1 MKMSQQLKNTGSLLD
16 ATEALGNW
24 RALALFAASLLGAA
38 LVFGVLALT
47 QSTFGLFLRALLS
60 WLVVFY
66 GVNAV
71 GIMLMDA
78 SRNGQSRNMAAAVMA
93 SLFSSHRLLLVGLV
107 ALAGMLLL
115 LLLVAIVLLLCKIPL
130 LGPLLFT
137 FALPLTAL
145 LLGFAFF
152 ALAYVFYPLAA
163 SAVWSGAS
171 VRETLVNLLA
181 IARQRLVS
189 VVVKELVL
197 ALVVL
202 VSAGIIGGIVF
213 SGLGMVMSMS
223 AGILGGILGGIGGLG
238 MQSMA
243 MMATGGMGEG
253 GGYVIAG
260 GLGSS
265 LLLAAAMIV
274 PGLIAL
280 QGCCQIYLSSI
291 DGLDVSATEQELA
304 RRQQQLEQKTQ
315 QIKQKI
321 EEQKQQL
328 ATPAPVPA
336 AASNTAMALP
346 HCPHCKALLEDAD
359 DRFCGECGKPV
370 KDD

>member
-1 MKMSQQLKNTGSLLD
+1 MILMKMSQQLKNTGSLLD

-38 LVFGVLALT
+38 LVFGVLAMT
-47 QSTFGLFLRALLS
+47 QSGFGLFLGALLS
-60 WLVVFY
+60 WLVAFY

-78 SRNGQSRNMAAAVMA
+78 SRSGQSRQMAAAVMA

-107 ALAGMLLL
+107 ALGGMLLL

-137 FALPLTAL
+137 FVLPLSAL

-223 AGILGGILGGIGGLG
+223 AGILGGIGGLG

-243 MMATGGMGEG
+243 MMAMGGMGEG

-328 ATPAPVPA
+328 ATPAPVA
-336 AASNTAMALP
+336 AANTAMALP

>member
-47 QSTFGLFLRALLS
+47 QSTFGLFLGALLS
-60 WLVVFY
+60 WLVAFY

-78 SRNGQSRNMAAAVMA
+78 SRNGQSRKVAAAVMA

-223 AGILGGILGGIGGLG
+223 AGILGGIGGLG

-243 MMATGGMGEG
+243 MMAMGGMGEG

-328 ATPAPVPA
+328 ATPTPAPA